1 MSQKE
6 TALKFMFNNKNAAI
20 SVKTALE
27 KKYPQLVITV
37 TEHANMVIC
46 STRSI
51 TFDTKLE
58 EEVINL
64 GGLII

>member
-6 TALKFMFNNKNAAI
+6 KALRFTFADKDSANEAKNCI
-20 SVKTALE
+20 E
-27 KKYPQLVITV
+27 KRYPQLLVTV
-37 TEHANMVIC
+37 TEHANLVVC
-46 STRSI
+46 STRSV
-51 TFDTKLE
+51 TFDTRIE

>member
-6 TALKFMFNNKNAAI
+6 KALRFAFNDKNKANE
-20 SVKTALE
+20 VKTAIE
-27 KKYPQLVITV
+27 KRYPQLVITV

-51 TFDTKLE
+51 TFDTKIE